1 MKYIPHHPVTT
12 PKYLFFVACFLLLCG
27 AIMYDSDG
35 YISVLDYPNL
45 FFHEAGH
52 AFFGFFGET
61 MGLYGGTL
69 GQLIIPLVC
78 ALAFL
83 LQLQIMSSAV
93 MLLWFFQ
100 NFFNIAR
107 YMGDARAHKI
117 FLVGGGKHD
126 WTDILSRWGMLDSD
140 TALAA
145 VVRYLGWL
153 GLIGTF
159 VLITIIWQIDKKM
172 VKQNSKGG
180 FI

>member
-1 MKYIPHHPVTT
+1 MDYIPHHPVST
-12 PKYLFFVACFLLLCG
+12 PKYIFFLVCFVFLCS
-27 AIMYDSDG
+27 AIIFDGDG
-35 YISVLDYPNL
+35 YILILDYPNL

-52 AFFGFFGET
+52 VFLGFFGET
-61 MGLYGGTL
+61 IGLYGGTL
-69 GQLIIPLVC
+69 GQLIMPFVC
-78 ALAFL
+78 AVTFL
-83 LQLQIMSSAV
+83 LQLKVLSFAV

-107 YMGDARAHKI
+107 YMADARAHEL

-126 WTDILSRWGMLDSD
+126 WTDILSRWGILESD

-159 VLITIIWQIDKKM
+159 VGITIIWQIDNKM
-172 VKQNSKGG
+172 VQQKKGG